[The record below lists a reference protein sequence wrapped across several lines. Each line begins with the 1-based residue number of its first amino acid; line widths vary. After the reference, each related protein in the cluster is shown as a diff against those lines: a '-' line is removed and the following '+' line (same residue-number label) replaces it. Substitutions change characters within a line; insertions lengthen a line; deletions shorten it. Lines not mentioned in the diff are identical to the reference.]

1 MFRCYSYA
9 EEVNKMTQGE
19 RIKVLRKELGLTL
32 ERFGVKVGVGK
43 TAISKLEKG
52 ENNVTDQMAKS
63 ICREFNVSYAWLI
76 DGVGE
81 MYENVAEEVLRQ
93 AKMKY
98 DLDELDVLILEKY
111 IQLPADKRKIVK
123 EYIMSI
129 VAEELKKQQKDES

>member
-1 MFRCYSYA
+1 
-9 EEVNKMTQGE
+9 MTQGE
-19 RIKVLRKELGLTL
+19 RVKQLRKNKKMSQEKFGEVLGLS
-32 ERFGVKVGVGK
+32 KVAISDIENGK
-43 TAISKLEKG
+43 TSLTQRNIR
-52 ENNVTDQMAKS
+52 S

-111 IQLPADKRKIVK
+111 IQLPADKRKTVK
-123 EYIMSI
+123 DYIMSI
-129 VAEELKKQQKDES
+129 VAE